1 MTGAIVKFSPFS
13 ESATRLPHS
22 SAPVW
27 VLSASR
33 NPSGVARTT
42 RPSLRATPRLR
53 SHRTSPRGL
62 HVCRHFTRQLAA
74 SSAIVLLDVVRYI
87 VPSCTQ
93 GASLEVVALPD
104 LEDAGRREP
113 RDVRGVDRLR
123 GEKRVP
129 P

>member
-22 SAPVW
+22 SAPVS
-27 VLSASR
+27 VLRASR

-53 SHRTSPRGL
+53 SHRTSPRGR

-87 VPSCTQ
+87 VPSCTRGPVWKLSRSPTWKMQ
-93 GASLEVVALPD
+93 AGAS
-104 LEDAGRREP
+104 RETFA
-113 RDVRGVDRLR
+113 VLI
-123 GEKRVP
+123 
-129 P
+129 